1 MTKLTPEEARQ
12 AAPRKMAR
20 ITLAWSLPL
29 AVVALGIILF
39 IFVF

>member
-1 MTKLTPEEARQ
+1 MTKLTPEDARQ

-20 ITLAWSLPL
+20 TTLVWSLLL
-29 AVVALGIILF
+29 AVLALGIVLF